1 MANTYYKMYGL
12 NFTEVTPYEY
22 NSLQD
27 IKENTLYIVA
37 PQNYNN
43 YNPEGYKVKLY
54 LGASELGTLSG
65 LVEDTNIGVLEP
77 GIYEVRSNSG
87 ERLLYTDT
95 SSTSKFIRFNNL
107 SYNLDTD
114 VVDKSY
120 IIIGPRTQDT
130 NDFYFTIFGDVT
142 LQDGDTQI
150 DYVGTI
156 SGKIEAT
163 TNNGIVSYNL
173 DTSSVKS
180 IYNSEQIKNK
190 VTNITMQ
197 SNSDEQYPTVSAVIN
212 LIKSLDVSATK
223 FEPSE
228 TAGQI
233 SETDGKISVSKQ
245 SIQISKSQ
253 VTNLE
258 KDLSDIIEDIGSVAD
273 SINNINN
280 NINNIESS
288 YIPAS
293 TDNIIAGGGIGIS
306 INGNAITISNTAM
319 YPGAAAGYVELT
331 KNVDYILEFYNG
343 FCSHVDGSTDYL
355 DATQSDLSIKILPII
370 EDSSDGSKK
379 FTQCYISVLGSKIEA
394 DRTLYFAN
402 TNFGQNHFRLRHAYP
417 FNTSRDYTTNTNW
430 DCLVHSK
437 LFAIK
442 FINNNFTLSNGL
454 KIDLTALNTPRSG
467 SNVKYQDNGS
477 DFIDIW
483 NIQGISR
490 GAWPVQSA
498 MSRPNWEY
506 DFYNYIPTSS
516 GDRACDSSDLDEYS
530 VLASSA
536 SIADGFNQ
544 QLSVLAATESKA
556 DTDLFAY
563 SLNIRFNG
571 LFYNINSTVK

>member
-156 SGKIEAT
+156 GGKIEAT

-258 KDLSDIIEDIGSVAD
+258 KDLSDIIKDIDSVAD
-273 SINNINN
+273 GINNIGDNIDNINNTINNINSAIN
-280 NINNIESS
+280 SINSNIN
-288 YIPAS
+288 
-293 TDNIIAGGGIGIS
+293 II
-306 INGNAITISNTAM
+306 NNN
-319 YPGAAAGYVELT
+319 YVELT

-355 DATQSDLSIKILPII
+355 DAAQSDLSIKILPII

-417 FNTSRDYTTNTNW
+417 FNMSRDYTTNTNW